1 MSDNEDD
8 VVVNSE
14 ENETPEDKDV
24 EEKPDDGSEEK
35 EDEKKGEDDEEKSD
49 DVDGSAKDEDGSEE
63 ADGDAKPKKEKPEG
77 SEEEGGEDEEEE
89 DGEEEEGEDGEKK
102 PRKKKKKKKEEPPP
116 PPKKKPP
123 AHAPPPPPPKIYDV
137 DKTTWSTAPVSNRVW
152 EVDEEVDYGDAPQ
165 EDEIDLSGSDFLKE
179 FTLGPELGRGFFAT
193 VRVATENS
201 SGKKKCVKII
211 TPQPGIP
218 GGDGQFELETLT
230 KLAHPNIVKAEKL
243 FTHDPY
249 TLLVLELAE
258 GGELASVL
266 GKANGYNEA
275 AAQRLAKQ
283 LCEAVAQ
290 VHGADLIHGDIAPEN
305 VLLSGGVDSVLKL
318 GGFSNCLAKDAGNS
332 QLIGNAEYQPP
343 EVMMN
348 QGFDQS
354 ADIWSLGCI
363 LYYLVQGASPFQDS
377 NSMRMNMK
385 IRQGKF
391 EYGDEWANVSS
402 GLKDLIRK
410 MVVVDPKARISA
422 ADVLKDSWIT
432 GSGSNTALP
441 HVKANVSS

>member
-1 MSDNEDD
+1 MG
-8 VVVNSE
+8 NSE

-102 PRKKKKKKKEEPPP
+102 PRKKKKKKKEEP
-116 PPKKKPP
+116 
-123 AHAPPPPPPKIYDV
+123 PPPPPPKIYDV

-318 GGFSNCLAKDAGNS
+318 GGFSNCLAK
-332 QLIGNAEYQPP
+332 
-343 EVMMN
+343 
-348 QGFDQS
+348 
-354 ADIWSLGCI
+354 
-363 LYYLVQGASPFQDS
+363 
-377 NSMRMNMK
+377 
-385 IRQGKF
+385 
-391 EYGDEWANVSS
+391 
-402 GLKDLIRK
+402 
-410 MVVVDPKARISA
+410 
-422 ADVLKDSWIT
+422 
-432 GSGSNTALP
+432 
-441 HVKANVSS
+441 